1 MDFSEDPSPE
11 EGGKPEGDKKEE
23 EEDLFSPPEKPPEE
37 PQQQEEE
44 EEEEEEVP
52 SKPAQ
57 LVVETEKEPPA
68 DVEPDTSTAPP
79 TLEAHAAD
87 ESEDV
92 VVQTKPVAPPE
103 TKTLD
108 LFEEEEPKREEQQ
121 VMVCHACTK

>member
-1 MDFSEDPSPE
+1 MDFVTDDPSPE
-11 EGGKPEGDKKEE
+11 EGGKPEGDQKEEE

-37 PQQQEEE
+37 PQQEEKEEE
-44 EEEEEEVP
+44 GEVP

-57 LVVETEKEPPA
+57 LVVEKEIEPPVE
-68 DVEPDTSTAPP
+68 VEPDTSTAPP

-92 VVQTKPVAPPE
+92 VVQSKPVPPPE

-108 LFEEEEPKREEQQ
+108 LFEEEEPKREEEK
-121 VMVCHACTK
+121 VMICRGCSK